1 MMTKHLE
8 KKISKYYS
16 ETMEITLINAIL
28 TPGVTVRK
36 TWLYES

>member
-1 MMTKHLE
+1 MTKHLE

-28 TPGVTVRK
+28 TPGLTK
-36 TWLYES
+36 